1 MDLVDEE
8 DLPSLVL
15 TELILGIHEDQ
26 APLTCHLLPTAEECI
41 RIGLDLSV
49 VLLADESCTDD
60 LLSGDILIMPLILLG
75 RRGNDGLGEGFV
87 LPHSLG

>member
-15 TELILGIHEDQ
+15 SELILGIHEDQ
-26 APLTCHLLPTAEECI
+26 ASLPCHLLPTAEEGI
-41 RIGLDLSV
+41 RIGLYLSV

-60 LLSGDILIMPLILLG
+60 LLAGDILIMPLILLG

>member
-1 MDLVDEE
+1 MDLVNEE
-8 DLPSLVL
+8 DLPCLVL
-15 TELILGIHEDQ
+15 PELVLGIHEDQ

-49 VLLADESCTDD
+49 VLFADESCTDD